1 MSKYEKAKKRIL
13 NIPSDYQYLEARYL
27 LGKMGFEEFNKGK
40 TSGSRVKFYR
50 EKDGRIVMKDN
61 VLEYKGYYTLI
72 RYDAHVRK
80 LRGVINGID
89 DYVDFSSDQ
98 VENIEQEFHQAVDD
112 YLEFC
117 KEVGKEPC
125 KVYKGVFNVRIQP
138 KLHRELV
145 RISEM
150 NGETLN
156 AVVEKALQNYVQSC

>member
-1 MSKYEKAKKRIL
+1 
-13 NIPSDYQYLEARYL
+13 
-27 LGKMGFEEFNKGK
+27 
-40 TSGSRVKFYR
+40 
-50 EKDGRIVMKDN
+50 MKDN

-72 RYDAHVRK
+72 RYDAHARI

-117 KEVGKEPC
+117 KEVGKEPG

>member
-1 MSKYEKAKKRIL
+1 MNS
-13 NIPSDYQYLEARYL
+13 
-27 LGKMGFEEFNKGK
+27 
-40 TSGSRVKFYR
+40 
-50 EKDGRIVMKDN
+50 
-61 VLEYKGYYTLI
+61 VLRYKGYSARPEFSVDDKVFYGKIL
-72 RYDAHVRK
+72 
-80 LRGVINGID
+80 GID
-89 DYVDFSSDQ
+89 DLVDFYTADAGKL
-98 VENIEQEFHQAVDD
+98 EEEFHAAVDD